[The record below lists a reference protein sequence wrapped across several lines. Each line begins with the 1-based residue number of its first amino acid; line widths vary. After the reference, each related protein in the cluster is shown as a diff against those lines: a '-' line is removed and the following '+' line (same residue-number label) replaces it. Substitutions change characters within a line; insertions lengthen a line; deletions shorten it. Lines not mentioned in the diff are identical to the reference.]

1 MIAWRY
7 IDKPAATIA
16 AIKDYNS
23 MRNVINI
30 TPQEIKELYDRMIS
44 PRATKLT
51 GLPRAWNPRSG
62 EEALAESLD
71 KLDVLQER
79 YRQAIEYMG
88 WFEPAWGALTDE
100 EQHILREFYMTGN
113 QRSGAAARLQCE
125 LNYSERQ
132 IERLRSKALSRL
144 SLMLFGK

>member
-1 MIAWRY
+1 
-7 IDKPAATIA
+7 
-16 AIKDYNS
+16 
-23 MRNVINI
+23 
-30 TPQEIKELYDRMIS
+30 MIS
-44 PRATKLT
+44 PRAAKLT
-51 GLPRAWNPRSG
+51 GLPRARNPRSG

-100 EQHILREFYMTGN
+100 EQHILREFYMNGN